1 MSAVLQYMKAMALG
15 MLAGLPAAVGV
26 RLLCAL
32 RRRRSGARTT
42 SLHEGLALF
51 LLVWTLGLLSQTV
64 LPELITA
71 IREGTLR
78 LNSRVNLVPFLVFR
92 QTAEMFRS
100 DHLSYFLINLLGNV
114 LIFVPLGLL
123 PPLLWKGMERFWK
136 VLVLGCGLSVF
147 IETAQL
153 LLPRGTDIDDVWL
166 NTLGAA
172 LGYGVFALI
181 RKGFPKILP
190 RCRVLPAA
198 ERSLHG

>member
-1 MSAVLQYMKAMALG
+1 
-15 MLAGLPAAVGV
+15 
-26 RLLCAL
+26 
-32 RRRRSGARTT
+32 
-42 SLHEGLALF
+42 
-51 LLVWTLGLLSQTV
+51 
-64 LPELITA
+64 
-71 IREGTLR
+71 
-78 LNSRVNLVPFLVFR
+78 
-92 QTAEMFRS
+92 
-100 DHLSYFLINLLGNV
+100 
-114 LIFVPLGLL
+114 
-123 PPLLWKGMERFWK
+123 MERFWK